1 MRLADFL
8 RLGAANITAHRK
20 RVVKVVAIV
29 GVLFGVLLMAEMLIQ
44 GIENTVLAEMNR
56 PMDGEILLG
65 TTVNTQHY
73 QEPQAEE
80 LELEH
85 IREKIQQYGGEVIET
100 ETYRMPGVG
109 EVVALSEGVT
119 KQGIEVS
126 LAERP
131 VEAVPMIAPVG
142 VAMNWLKVSIPQRD
156 SAERA
161 AAKVLKAREQAL
173 GQTIELESGQ
183 KVYVAGLSS
192 SMAGRNSLVLSG
204 VGQEVNPLNLILAA
218 VPLSTSRSF
227 LIKTEGVDLEKMVIE
242 EEKSE
247 IPPEM
252 LEQFP
257 ELAAPEMETV
267 WAVFPNFAT
276 ASEYYY
282 DAENYCERANSA
294 YGVCE
299 PEYKYLVTPGFNDP
313 FEVTRVFKN
322 VWIVFGVVAGVLMA
336 IGIIIM
342 LTTYLRLVG
351 QDTKVIALYRANG
364 ATRVQTVGIYM
375 VYFLMLSV
383 LAVGFVL
390 VLGVVLALL
399 VSLVNGTALSQA
411 FTLAMGMPERTIIL
425 IGVNKWALIIAG
437 AMLAVAPVAVLLSLG
452 QLSGKNLARKLK

>member
-1 MRLADFL
+1 MRIADFL

-44 GIENTVLAEMNR
+44 GIENTVLAEMSR
-56 PMDGEILLG
+56 PMGGKILLG
-65 TTVNTQHY
+65 TTVNMQHY

-100 ETYRMPGVG
+100 ETYQMPGVG
-109 EVVALSEGVT
+109 EVVALPEGVI

-131 VEAVPMIAPVG
+131 VEAVPMIVPVG
-142 VAMNWLKVSIPQRD
+142 AVMNWLKVSIPQRD

-161 AAKVLKAREQAL
+161 AAKVLKAREQVL
-173 GQTIELESGQ
+173 GQTIELENGQ
-183 KVYVAGLSS
+183 KVYVVGLSS

-204 VGQEVNPLNLILAA
+204 VGQEVNPLNLILAV

-227 LIKTEGVDLEKMVIE
+227 LIKTEGVDLGKMVI

-257 ELAAPEMETV
+257 ELAAPEMEAV
-267 WAVFPNFAT
+267 WAVFPNLAT

-282 DAENYCERANSA
+282 DVENYCERANSA

-342 LTTYLRLVG
+342 LTTYLRLVR

-364 ATRVQTVGIYM
+364 ATRAQTVGIYM

-425 IGVNKWALIIAG
+425 IGMNRWVLIIAG
-437 AMLAVAPVAVLLSLG
+437 AMLAVAPVTVLLSLG